1 MLRQLL
7 SVPMLAR
14 RLPRNLS
21 RLRSFVTAASSCH
34 GGTEGTA
41 HHLHVDA
48 KTRIIYQGFTG
59 RAATANAKD
68 TIEYGTQVVGG
79 VSPGKGGWGRTHL
92 DLPVFGTVREAMD
105 DVAPHVSAVFVPA
118 PFAAAA
124 IVEAVEAEVP
134 LIVAVAEHV
143 PVHDLLRVHEVLRTQ
158 SRSRLVGPNSPGIIA
173 PEQCRVGIMP
183 FAQYRRGRV
192 GIVSKSG
199 TLSYEAVGA
208 TTAAGLGQSL
218 VLAVGGDAM
227 PGTSISDALAVFFA
241 QPETEGIIVIGEI
254 GGEQELRAA
263 ELIRRYRASTSHPKP
278 IVAMVAGQTAPRG
291 RTMGHAGAFLSPRDA
306 TAKEKAAALE
316 RAGAVIVPHPG
327 VMGVV
332 MKELLATT
340 CAG

>member
-48 KTRIIYQGFTG
+48 KTRIIYQGEKHTPPAAYASRNRLAHLRSPRLHRTG
-59 RAATANAKD
+59 
-68 TIEYGTQVVGG
+68 
-79 VSPGKGGWGRTHL
+79 GKRDVRL
-92 DLPVFGTVREAMD
+92 DAMD
-105 DVAPHVSAVFVPA
+105 NVAPHVSAVFVPA